1 MEFKNQYLTYEEYR
15 DLGGTLDETPC
26 NILELQARKDI
37 DKYTFGRLQN
47 LDKQI
52 NEVKVCI
59 YELIKN
65 LASYSKYVERDKSIS
80 SENTDG
86 YSISYKGADENV
98 SKTIVSEN
106 RGIIRT
112 YLAECKLE
120 DGTPYL
126 YKGVDNHDYKQ
137 RYYLL

>member
-15 DLGGTLDETPC
+15 DLGGTLDETPF